1 MSTLT
6 IEPTIIGGERAP
18 FIQNDDIVAI
28 AEPLLTARSLSG
40 TWLIECSFVSNEQ
53 IQMLNM
59 QAQGKDETTDVLS
72 FPVHFATN
80 EADPHQVLP
89 QDVPQTLG
97 SIVVATDVAAKQADE
112 HQQTVE
118 NEVRSLIEHGVHHLL
133 GEDHDDQGTWL
144 PRETHETFHSRDGA
158 VQL

>member
-18 FIQNDDIVAI
+18 FIRSNDVVAI
-28 AEPLLTARSLSG
+28 AEPLLAARNLSG
-40 TWLIECSFVSNEQ
+40 VWLIECSFVPDEQ
-53 IQMLNM
+53 IRTLNV
-59 QAQGKDETTDVLS
+59 QAQGKDEVTDVLS

-97 SIVVATDVAAKQADE
+97 SIVVATDIAAKQAAE
-112 HQQTVE
+112 HGQTVE
-118 NEVRSLIEHGVHHLL
+118 HEIRSLIEHGVHHLL
-133 GEDHDDQGTWL
+133 GEDHDDQGAWL
-144 PRETHETFHSRDGA
+144 PRETHETFHSRDGT